1 MTNLDNQ
8 GINLIDL
15 DWSDPIKR
23 TESTYRANYTHDM
36 YLEQRRHQLGYYTAK
51 ELEDPQIKKRYD
63 IQQQRAREKK
73 ERDREYRRRERQHDI
88 SKRIEQEEMN
98 DLQNKRYEVNA
109 ERNKVR
115 RRMLELEES
124 GLIHSKE
131 YRDLAEKESAF
142 IASQMELKSA
152 QQVKRESQWN
162 KNKPLEL
169 PAPKEGAPMFEGG
182 AVPSVIADAADFN
195 DHTIYNKNKFERKLN
210 GKRRRRHDFFGSAS
224 YFDDAK
230 VVPSPWKTKG
240 NEINNLNNKTYE
252 NWRKQYTESGLWFK
266 GNGETQSFSKLG
278 FKDLEGPSVY
288 KKGVF
293 NTDHEWL
300 LKSWANTTND
310 ELNDYIKR
318 LQSEGYSKKD
328 LIQIKQ
334 QLLDD
339 IEGSK
344 GFLVDRFVEKT
355 NTNKGIKIVNIDG
368 EEYGLLGGGRWIGK
382 NLSMSGI
389 NIKTGEM
396 IDIGQKLLNENMSLD
411 EQYEFVKSME
421 NAQTKTAEEIQES
434 IKNFKIENTAEK
446 TFGNTVEETL
456 ENATENVLEETV
468 EAAGETIAK
477 EVIEEGTEKI
487 LKEATGINVELDDLN
502 KKRTPKKLKKGTG
515 KYKNKTGKQIYE
527 KSRYWGF
534 DYNNGDDIY
543 VHGTKKGTSR
553 FDKKDLYK
561 NDTNTR
567 TNNTNNYADDI
578 KKKLK
583 EIDSWS
589 DDYIRGLS
597 EEDIIN
603 YSDNG
608 EVFEKLYDR
617 WNELNSSANTNTNTN
632 TSGDNKQTKQNK
644 QKTKNV
650 FDDYAEWKEASDVLD
665 YTNPEK
671 YYYTGNYRFDTNP
684 ETGIPDIDQY
694 KKHTRNLEE
703 IGYDVP
709 IIESIDADGRPIK
722 GDIRQVRPDVDL
734 PKGAPRKTGLNKYLD
749 DFKNMGFIE
758 KAMTLGNVA
767 GAVSDYKNARRE
779 GHGVVSSAIRAGT
792 EFALGEALGMYYPLY
807 LLAKEAPG
815 LVIQGTEMLYKENR
829 KMNSAANQQV
839 FGGAQFQ
846 DTQQLATMRQSGME
860 MAKMAQYNLQ
870 QTLMGQEATYLHR

>member
-1 MTNLDNQ
+1 MDNKDFALERLQQAFDYVNEGLIRPTQLITNPAYSNFAFGEFYDDLDIKNLLKNATTQ
-8 GINLIDL
+8 NIEDTNNVLKEIQDILLGRSYEHSNIKFESAEDFRKFENMFNFQNEISTSVWKNSEGTPIKTKEDIFNEIGNRLRRNGKTEHYVANKLKEIQSKAKEFNFTGFDFENLIEKRK
-15 DWSDPIKR
+15 IKNIEEKR
-23 TESTYRANYTHDM
+23 SKHIRNKNEREEWIKYQRIEQ
-36 YLEQRRHQLGYYTAK
+36 LEK
-51 ELEDPQIKKRYD
+51 ELERFPKDSLEYNALKQ
-63 IQQQRAREKK
+63 
-73 ERDREYRRRERQHDI
+73 ERDNLLADFTVEDSPWNREV
-88 SKRIEQEEMN
+88 
-98 DLQNKRYEVNA
+98 LQLNPPR
-109 ERNKVR
+109 
-115 RRMLELEES
+115 
-124 GLIHSKE
+124 
-131 YRDLAEKESAF
+131 
-142 IASQMELKSA
+142 
-152 QQVKRESQWN
+152 
-162 KNKPLEL
+162 
-169 PAPKEGAPMFEGG
+169 EGAPMFEGM
-182 AVPSVIADAADFN
+182 AVPSDQVYGNDNATLSLETTNKLSDEDYKLVDDFN
-195 DHTIYNKNKFERKLN
+195 KQ
-210 GKRRRRHDFFGSAS
+210 
-224 YFDDAK
+224 
-230 VVPSPWKTKG
+230 W
-240 NEINNLNNKTYE
+240 YE
-252 NWRKQYTESGLWFK
+252 NKQKEFA
-266 GNGETQSFSKLG
+266 ER
-278 FKDLEGPSVY
+278 
-288 KKGVF
+288 
-293 NTDHEWL
+293 
-300 LKSWANTTND
+300 
-310 ELNDYIKR
+310 EL
-318 LQSEGYSKKD
+318 
-328 LIQIKQ
+328 
-334 QLLDD
+334 
-339 IEGSK
+339 
-344 GFLVDRFVEKT
+344 
-355 NTNKGIKIVNIDG
+355 
-368 EEYGLLGGGRWIGK
+368 
-382 NLSMSGI
+382 
-389 NIKTGEM
+389 
-396 IDIGQKLLNENMSLD
+396 
-411 EQYEFVKSME
+411 
-421 NAQTKTAEEIQES
+421 EIQKEFS
-434 IKNFKIENTAEK
+434 DVNTLKPEDVM
-446 TFGNTVEETL
+446 GNTVEETI

-487 LKEATGINVELDDLN
+487 LKEVTGINVELDGLN

-515 KYKNKTGKQIYE
+515 KYKNKTGKQVYE

-543 VHGTKKGTSR
+543 VHGTKKGVSK

-734 PKGAPRKTGLNKYLD
+734 PKGAPRKTGISKYLD
-749 DFKNMGFIE
+749 NFKNMSFLE

-779 GHGVVSSAIRAGT
+779 GHGVVSSAVRAGT
-792 EFALGEALGMYYPLY
+792 EFAIGEALGMYYPLY